1 MKNKF
6 GTLEDYMRFVD
17 EKMDDLRKLDGD
29 LSKEEWEE
37 ILTYEGFFEKYIVT
51 KTPDIL
57 KRFGVDAIIYMSRS
71 NMAYILS
78 RHSKEYSVYV
88 YKTIKDT
95 IDMYDILMKGEH
107 FGNQDY
113 RFFKQFKDEIGKIYG
128 IDIVID
134 KPSYVES
141 EYIVHLNYHG
151 RRKQKSM
158 KAYER
163 YKGQTNLL
171 IDIRK

>member
-6 GTLEDYMRFVD
+6 GTLEDYMQFIN

-57 KRFGVDAIIYMSRS
+57 KRIGVDAIIYMSRS

-78 RHSKEYSVYV
+78 RHYKEYETDVYLN
-88 YKTIKDT
+88 IK
-95 IDMYDILMKGEH
+95 
-107 FGNQDY
+107 
-113 RFFKQFKDEIGKIYG
+113 
-128 IDIVID
+128 IVID
-134 KPSYVES
+134 
-141 EYIVHLNYHG
+141 NYDLLFSQVKNRHSLTSICF
-151 RRKQKSM
+151 QHYSM
-158 KAYER
+158 
-163 YKGQTNLL
+163 N
-171 IDIRK
+171 

>member
-1 MKNKF
+1 MKNEI

-17 EKMDDLRKLDGD
+17 EKMDDLRKLDGN

-78 RHSKEYSVYV
+78 RHYKEYETDVYLN
-88 YKTIKDT
+88 IKIV
-95 IDMYDILMKGEH
+95 IDNYDLLLSGEQE
-107 FGNQDY
+107 GNKDY
-113 RFFKQFKDEIGKIYG
+113 RFYKMFPAINGKEYG
-128 IDIVID
+128 VEIVID
-134 KPSYVES
+134 RRNES
-141 EYIVHLNYHG
+141 KKEYIVLLNYICLFDYLFI
-151 RRKQKSM
+151 SP
-158 KAYER
+158 
-163 YKGQTNLL
+163 
-171 IDIRK
+171 